1 MRVLVTGG
9 AGYIGSHF
17 VLELLISGY
26 DVVVLDNL
34 SNSAQ
39 TAVERVGLLS
49 GKEPVFI
56 EGDVRDAQLL
66 DRIFSEYAIDKVAHF
81 AGLKA
86 VGQSVCDPILYYDN
100 NVYGSMVLLK
110 AMEKAN
116 VFCLIFSS
124 SATVYGDPKE
134 NPIIESSFAN
144 SPNNP
149 YGRSK
154 LFVENILADIAVS
167 DPRWSI
173 AVLRYFN
180 PIGAHKSG
188 LIGEA
193 PNGTPNNLLP
203 YLSQVAIGKLSELS
217 VYGDDYPTPDGT
229 GVRDYIHVVDLV
241 RGHLAALGYLDS
253 HAGKHVW
260 NLGTGVGYSVLQVV
274 RAFEKVSGK
283 KIPIKIMPR
292 RLGDIAACWADT
304 TKAEVELSWCAEYGL
319 EKMVEDT
326 WRWQLNSPNGY
337 GG

>member
-9 AGYIGSHF
+9 TGYIGSHF
-17 VLELLISGY
+17 VLELLLSGY

-34 SNSAQ
+34 SNSVQ
-39 TAVERVGLLS
+39 AVIERVCLLS
-49 GKEPVFI
+49 GKEPIFI

-66 DRIFSEYAIDKVAHF
+66 DQIFSEYAIDKVAHF

-100 NVYGSMVLLK
+100 NVYGSIVLFK
-110 AMEKAN
+110 AMAKAN
-116 VFCLIFSS
+116 VFCLVFSS

-144 SPNNP
+144 SPSNP

-154 LFVENILADIAVS
+154 LFVENILADVAVS

-173 AVLRYFN
+173 AILRYFN
-180 PIGAHKSG
+180 PIGAHESG

-203 YLSQVAIGKLSELS
+203 YLSQVAVGKLSELS
-217 VYGDDYPTPDGT
+217 VYGDDYLTPDGT

-241 RGHLAALGYLDS
+241 RGHLAALVYLDG
-253 HAGKHVW
+253 HVGKHVW
-260 NLGTGVGYSVLQVV
+260 NLGTGVGYSVMQVV
-274 RAFEKVSGK
+274 RAFEKVCGK
-283 KIPIKIMPR
+283 TIPIKIMPR

-304 TKAEVELSWCAEYGL
+304 TKAEVELSWRAEYGL

-326 WRWQLNSPNGY
+326 WRWQLNSPDGY
-337 GG
+337 EG